1 MVQVSSTAL
10 MINVKNT
17 VESILNSCQDRLE
30 LVKYENRVVPFSEL
44 LKDSMII
51 QQICHAP
58 REYKVGLALLNGH
71 PPAPQPQQ
79 MRMGLLTKFQS
90 IRTEQADKL
99 QNVDNIEQPKVFVSD
114 LSVRL
119 NRQRKRDRLSL
130 QINEDLTEKSQSDTV
145 QHIHA
150 TVDSQQDN
158 EIMPVRYNESKKVR
172 MVNISF
178 ASYDSDEG
186 ED

>member
-90 IRTEQADKL
+90 IRTEQAD
-99 QNVDNIEQPKVFVSD
+99 N
-114 LSVRL
+114 
-119 NRQRKRDRLSL
+119 
-130 QINEDLTEKSQSDTV
+130 
-145 QHIHA
+145 A